1 MSYGNRNQFPLT
13 RKFRMFPISK
23 PKVSL
28 LMFLH
33 AFAIGAYS
41 VPLATVM
48 KAKGMEHLIVY
59 PLVIAAI
66 AAFISPMIVGSLADR
81 KYAPE
86 RLLAV
91 VTLGSGLLMTVVG
104 LVLAFDLG
112 PTAFM
117 LAMSAYFLWA
127 SPGWGLLTSI
137 GLMNVGDPQREF
149 APVRVWATIGF
160 MAGVAFVS
168 FVMLADRSPVSN
180 FVAAGVFL
188 AESLFCFTLPLSKPP
203 PQAAPK
209 RLRDYFGWD
218 AVQLMRDRDHR
229 MIFLTSALFSIPI
242 VLFYPF
248 CSNHLD
254 QLKVEHPSGI
264 LSIAQISEV
273 VGMVGLALI
282 MGRFRL
288 KWLILAGMVL
298 GALRYLFFSTSQI
311 GWIIAGIS
319 LHGLIYTLFYMT
331 TQIYLEQR
339 VPHQLRNQSQAFLQ
353 VMTSGIGNLTGLVLG
368 HFLKLW
374 CTQDGITNWTKFWN
388 ASCLIVLATTVFFA
402 IGYRGAAKRT
412 TKPTAEA

>member
-1 MSYGNRNQFPLT
+1 
-13 RKFRMFPISK
+13 MFPISK

-91 VTLGSGLLMTVVG
+91 VTLGSGLLMMVVG

-117 LAMSAYFLWA
+117 LTMSAYFLWA

-160 MAGVAFVS
+160 MVGVAFVS
-168 FVMLADRSPVSN
+168 FAMQADRSPVSN
-180 FVAAGVFL
+180 FVSGGVFL
-188 AESLFCFTLPLSKPP
+188 AESLFCFTLPLSTPP

-229 MIFLTSALFSIPI
+229 MIFLTSALFSVPV

-248 CSNHLD
+248 CSIHLD
-254 QLKVEHPSGI
+254 QLGEKHPSGI

-273 VGMVGLALI
+273 LSMVGLALI

-298 GALRYLFFSTSQI
+298 GALRYLFFSTTQI

-353 VMTSGIGNLTGLVLG
+353 LMTSGIGNLTGLLLG
-368 HFLKLW
+368 HFLKQW
-374 CTQDGITNWTKFWN
+374 CTQNDVTDWTKFWS
-388 ASCLIVLATTVFFA
+388 ASTLIVLAATLFFA
-402 IGYRGAAKRT
+402 IGYRGAAKRPA
-412 TKPTAEA
+412 KPVQHL